1 MASKLQTIHAGP
13 LRETAPVAFPAQSS
27 FLEEFGLKFSSG
39 SGHTSRTI
47 MLTELQT
54 LLAEVPFGSSKS
66 DYRSAVLDKNIL
78 GKATTTT
85 RAKSLRYLRE
95 LYGCDESLPIF
106 KLLRKLYAIDATSLT
121 LLAIQVAWSR
131 DQLLR
136 ATFIQIKSASIGQR
150 VDASTLEPII
160 EAAFPSQYSQL
171 GQKKIARNTSSS
183 WSQSG
188 HLTGGTNKKT
198 RQLIQ
203 PTAVAVTMALLLGQV
218 SGSSGAAVFASPWC
232 ELLDLNADQARRMGL
247 EAHRAGLVNLRA
259 IGDVVELSFPLFAD
273 IQGPAS

>member
-1 MASKLQTIHAGP
+1 MASNLQTVDASPPHENA
-13 LRETAPVAFPAQSS
+13 TVAFPAQSS

-39 SGHTSRTI
+39 SGHTSRTM
-47 MLTELQT
+47 MLAELET
-54 LLAEVPFGSSKS
+54 LLSQVPFGSRQS
-66 DYRSAVLDKNIL
+66 DYRSAVMDKNIL
-78 GKATTTT
+78 GKATLST

-106 KLLRKLYAIDATSLT
+106 KLLRRLYAIDTSSLA
-121 LLAIQVAWSR
+121 LLAVQVAWAR

-136 ATFIQIKSASIGQR
+136 ATFAQVKSASIGQR

-171 GQKKIARNTSSS
+171 GQKKITRNTASS

-188 HLTGGTNKKT
+188 HLTIGTNKT

-203 PTAVAVTMALLLGQV
+203 PTVVAVTMALFLGQI
-218 SGSSGAAVFASPWC
+218 SGYAGAAVFSNPWC
-232 ELLDLNADQARRMGL
+232 QLLDLGADRARSL
-247 EAHRAGLVNLRA
+247 AQEAHRAGLLNLRA

-273 IQGPAS
+273 IQGLP